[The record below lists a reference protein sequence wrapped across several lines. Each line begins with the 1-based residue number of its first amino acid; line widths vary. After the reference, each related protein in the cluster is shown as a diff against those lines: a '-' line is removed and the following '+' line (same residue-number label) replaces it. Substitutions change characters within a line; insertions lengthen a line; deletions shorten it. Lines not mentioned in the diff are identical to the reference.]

1 MTNRIAVSS
10 AEFIRNI
17 GYWQSEA
24 LRQPIAITHHGRERL
39 VLAAP
44 DAVHAEGA
52 AQSEAVLAALRADF
66 ASVLENLDEGF
77 LLVDAQLHIVSSNAT
92 AEAFTGRTRDQLRGA
107 QVFDVLPQ
115 PLGSILGDRL
125 QRVIR
130 SRKQESV
137 DAGSFDGRAISMN
150 VFPMAKGAAA
160 LFTNTTEQQHLRR
173 ELEQSAALD
182 AAVRRHPQAAA
193 MRLDSRARIAAIDEH
208 FCVWSGFSGADV
220 LGHRFIDLISP
231 PHRREAGEAIEGVL
245 REALG
250 RDIALTL
257 LGKRGEEMRGV
268 LSLAPIVVDSV
279 AHGAQALWVPTQ
291 DDADERQHAA

>member
-24 LRQPIAITHHGRERL
+24 LRQPISITHHGRERL

-52 AQSEAVLAALRADF
+52 AHSEAVVAALRADF
-66 ASVLENLDEGF
+66 ASVLENLDEAF
-77 LLVDAQLHIVSSNAT
+77 LSVDVQLQIVSSNAA

-107 QVFDVLPQ
+107 QVFDVMPQ
-115 PLGSILGDRL
+115 PLGSILTDRL
-125 QRVIR
+125 QRVVR
-130 SRKQESV
+130 SRKCEAV
-137 DAGSFDGRAISMN
+137 DAGSFDGRAVAMN
-150 VFPMAKGAAA
+150 IFPMAKGAAA
-160 LFTNTTEQQHLRR
+160 LFTNTTEQHHLRR
-173 ELEQSAALD
+173 QLEQSAALD
-182 AAVRRHPQAAA
+182 AAVSRHPQAAA
-193 MRLDSRARIAAIDEH
+193 IRLDSRARIDAIDEH
-208 FCVWSGFSGADV
+208 FCTWSGFSGADV

-231 PHRREAGEAIEGVL
+231 PQRREAGEVVERVL

-268 LSLAPIVVDSV
+268 LALAPILTDSV
-279 AHGAQALWVPTQ
+279 AYGAQALWVPRQ
-291 DDADERQHAA
+291 DADERQRAA